1 VKFIHWIGVGVL
13 VVAAFVAISRWLNRT
28 QHESPETGPEM
39 ADSGNR
45 SATRRVTQSSPPAHR
60 SPIQTQA
67 PQEPVTLGTALYG
80 VKTRGDFG
88 PLKRVLM
95 GMKPSERHL
104 FLWADLVD
112 LKSPLG
118 TGHDYRE
125 SLAII
130 KELGGNSSA
139 TLLNGLARKTGMR
152 LVPATD
158 KDFVTSLDP
167 DSWKAMIAGAVGV
180 NASKGFE
187 LALADWGERHQR
199 IACAEATRIWLD
211 KDSLAVSKR
220 LSQMPNGAVKD
231 VAICEMVDWLVGR
244 NSGEQATAWIADI
257 SDPAQR
263 EEMRKR
269 ILER

>member
-1 VKFIHWIGVGVL
+1 
-13 VVAAFVAISRWLNRT
+13 
-28 QHESPETGPEM
+28 M

-45 SATRRVTQSSPPAHR
+45 SATRRVTQSNPPVNR

-67 PQEPVTLGTALYG
+67 PEKPVTLGTALYG
-80 VKTRGDFG
+80 VKTRGDYG

-95 GMKPSERHL
+95 DMKPTERHL

-130 KELGGNSSA
+130 KELGGNSAAS
-139 TLLNGLARKTGMR
+139 LLNGLARKTGMR

-167 DSWKAMIAGAVGV
+167 DSWKTMIAGAVGV
-180 NASKGFE
+180 NAPKGFE

-231 VAICEMVDWLVGR
+231 VAIGEMVIWLVSR
-244 NSGEQATAWIADI
+244 NSGEQATAWITEI
-257 SDPAQR
+257 SEPAQR
-263 EEMRKR
+263 EELRKR
-269 ILER
+269 VLER